1 MGVNRTSL
9 EAEVITFIVIMIPI
23 YLASFVLL
31 LVRVFKGPTIS
42 DIVLAIDTL
51 SFESIAFMAIL
62 SIFFKSLILIPV
74 AILLS
79 LWTYA
84 LDVFVAKYLE
94 KKEMGD

>member
-9 EAEVITFIVIMIPI
+9 EAEVITFIVIIIPI